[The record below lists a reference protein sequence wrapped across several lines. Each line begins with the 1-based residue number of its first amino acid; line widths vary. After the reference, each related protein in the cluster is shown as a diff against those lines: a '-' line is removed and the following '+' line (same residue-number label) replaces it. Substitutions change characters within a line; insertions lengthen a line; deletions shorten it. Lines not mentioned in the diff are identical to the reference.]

1 MKELLY
7 QITSIN
13 RAWKLARDQWGE
25 DSKTALM
32 LRERKSSL
40 QSSLIREYPNQV
52 FLRLDTENTEGESL
66 FSVRLHSEVTLPNG
80 IRRVDAEHL
89 PVRLAEELFTSTEL
103 DQLVHRD

>member
-1 MKELLY
+1 MKDLLY

-25 DSKTALM
+25 GSKTALM

-40 QSSLIREYPNQV
+40 QSRLIREYSDQV
-52 FLRLDTENTEGESL
+52 FLRLDTENTEGEAL
-66 FSVRLHSEVTLPNG
+66 YSVRFHSEVILPNG